1 MRKTILLYGILAG
14 ALIALLSLIE
24 YRYLVVSRSVEIYGA
39 LVALVF
45 TAAGLWLGLRLTTAR
60 EKIVIREVEVPVVLD
75 RSSAFIP
82 NEASLERLA
91 ITPRELEILQL
102 IALGLSTKE
111 IAEKVFVSENTI
123 KTHSGRIFEKLNARR
138 RTQAVL
144 LAQKAGIIP

>member
-24 YRYLVVSRSVEIYGA
+24 YRYLVISHSVEIYGA

-82 NEASLERLA
+82 NETSLERLA
-91 ITPRELEILQL
+91 ITARELEILQL

-111 IAEKVFVSENTI
+111 IAEKVFVSENTV